1 MKRHP
6 NCKRIPL
13 QALLAAVVS
22 ADCELHG
29 KSLMAAIKTCYNIYL
44 VTKDPMIIA
53 TAKASLDQMLGAVFQ
68 RLQSLGV
75 SSSRKQLVEEVC

>member
-1 MKRHP
+1 
-6 NCKRIPL
+6 
-13 QALLAAVVS
+13 
-22 ADCELHG
+22 
-29 KSLMAAIKTCYNIYL
+29 MAAIKTCYNIYL